1 VQKKL
6 NKQKR
11 NIMKTLKF
19 KTTIKCNG
27 CVKTVTPFLDKSN
40 NIENW
45 RVDLENPDRIMTVET
60 SGEADEVKYLLSEAG
75 YKAEE
80 L

>member
-1 VQKKL
+1 
-6 NKQKR
+6 
-11 NIMKTLKF
+11 M
-19 KTTIKCNG
+19 
-27 CVKTVTPFLDKSN
+27 KTVTPFLDKSN